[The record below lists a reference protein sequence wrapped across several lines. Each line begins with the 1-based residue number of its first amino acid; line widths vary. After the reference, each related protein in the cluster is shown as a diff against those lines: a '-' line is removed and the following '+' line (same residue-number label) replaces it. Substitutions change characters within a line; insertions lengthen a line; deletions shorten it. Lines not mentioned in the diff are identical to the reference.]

1 MYVDESLNGPRD
13 RTKLNRW
20 LEQRGTARLTGDS
33 PVSADFHLFEL
44 LDQCNEVSAA
54 NGLPVFTASFSKL
67 EGGRELAVLWC
78 CCCLKLTFF
87 LSGFYQ
93 SMKADAKMQA
103 YLNSDL
109 PQLPHNNKMALY
121 GSAPG
126 GKRYTPGDAAP
137 WDADA
142 IRQ

>member
-1 MYVDESLNGPRD
+1 MHVGESLNGTRD

-67 EGGRELAVLWC
+67 EGGCELSVLY

-87 LSGFYQ
+87 FSGFYQ
-93 SMKADAKMQA
+93 SMRADAKMQA
-103 YLNSDL
+103 
-109 PQLPHNNKMALY
+109 
-121 GSAPG
+121 
-126 GKRYTPGDAAP
+126 
-137 WDADA
+137 
-142 IRQ
+142 